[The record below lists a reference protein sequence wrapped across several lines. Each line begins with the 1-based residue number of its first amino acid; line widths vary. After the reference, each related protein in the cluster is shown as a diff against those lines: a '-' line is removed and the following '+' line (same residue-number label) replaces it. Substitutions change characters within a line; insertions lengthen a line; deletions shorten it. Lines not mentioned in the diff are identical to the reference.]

1 LCLGGTCVLMENN
14 VTYNVGSVDFATQW
28 RNCMNTL
35 QEKLPDEEYVRWF
48 KSLEPIGYDSSSNSL
63 KLRVASQ
70 EHINHIEQNY
80 ISMFV
85 PIVRMFFGDQARIR
99 YAIPQQETPLYSK
112 QANAIT
118 DVSQIKNPF
127 VIPGIKREV
136 FNSQLNKDYRF
147 DNFVEGDCN
156 LLVRSAGIAI
166 SLAPGKLGKN
176 NFNPLFIYGG
186 SGLGK
191 THVCTAI
198 GNEILQRYPDLKV
211 LYVSANK
218 FQAQFQYAAH
228 HQELSDFIRFY
239 QQIDTLIVDD
249 IHGFAGDKPGT
260 QEIFFNIFNHLHML
274 GKQLILTCDRPPVE
288 LEGIEARLTTRFR
301 WGLTAELLPPD
312 FKTKC
317 AILKMK
323 AHALSLPINKDIIEY
338 IATNVKSNVRELEG
352 TLTCIDAHVKLTG
365 RKLTMDLVHS
375 IMKDIVQVKSV
386 DITIDRIID
395 AVCEYFK
402 ITRDILFSNTKTRD
416 IVVARQIA
424 MYVSKEMT
432 NSPLN
437 TIGKAIGN
445 KNHATVLYA
454 HKTIESLRD
463 TDKIL
468 DHQVKEIERKL
479 RY

>member
-1 LCLGGTCVLMENN
+1 MSTENHIAEN
-14 VTYNVGSVDFATQW
+14 SNFGQQW
-28 RNCMNTL
+28 KGCMQSI
-35 QEKLPDEEYVRWF
+35 QEVVPGDEFVRWF
-48 KSLEPIGYDSSSNSL
+48 KSMEPLGYDSQSCSL
-63 KLRVASQ
+63 KLRVTDQ
-70 EHINHIEQNY
+70 EHIKYIEQNY
-80 ISMFV
+80 IQILT
-85 PIVRMFFGDQARIR
+85 PIVRKYFGSETKIR
-99 YAIPQQETPLYSK
+99 YAIPQIDKPIYTNNKS
-112 QANAIT
+112 

-127 VIPGIKREV
+127 IIPGIKRQN
-136 FNSQLNKDYRF
+136 FDSQLKPDYRF
-147 DNFVEGDCN
+147 DNFIEGDCN
-156 LLVRSAGIAI
+156 KLVRSAGLAI
-166 SLAPGKLGKN
+166 SIAPGSNGKN

-191 THVCTAI
+191 THVANAI
-198 GNEILQRYPDLKV
+198 GNEILRRYPENKV

-228 HQELSDFIRFY
+228 HQELSDFIQFY

-288 LEGIEARLTTRFR
+288 LEGIEARLTSRFR

-317 AILKMK
+317 AILKAK
-323 AHALSLPINKDIIEY
+323 AKEKGLSISKDIIEY
-338 IATNVKSNVRELEG
+338 IANNVKSNVRELEG
-352 TLTCIDAHVKLTG
+352 TLTCIEAHVKFTG

-375 IMKDIVQVKSV
+375 IIKDIVQVKSV
-386 DITIDRIID
+386 NITIDRIID
-395 AVCEYFK
+395 TVLEYYK
-402 ITRDILFSNTKTRD
+402 LDRETLFSNKKTRD
-416 IVVARQIA
+416 IAVARQIA
-424 MYVSKEMT
+424 MYLCKELT

-437 TIGKAIGN
+437 SIGAAIGG

-454 HKTIESLRD
+454 HKTICGLRE
-463 TDKIL
+463 TDKIIG
-468 DHQVKEIERKL
+468 HQLTEIERRL